1 MQNPQLADFHVSLS
15 GVRSGSLLPLG
26 SSSGSRAIKYR
37 RRTTREERRVLGIGG
52 GGAGPINSMAT
63 RSQKNAHTRTG
74 SFLDI
79 VPGYGGGGL
88 AAGDV
93 RDLEHGHRAVE
104 QAVHDLEAGGL
115 VAPDRGGVPDVA
127 RLALARGVLEHDV
140 GRLEYA
146 QRERVRAVL
155 ADRLEQARQ
164 ERRAHD
170 LELERLGVRDLHRG
184 LVVGRVEPRKVFFVG
199 ALLVGGCV
207 IRAEGAR
214 DGRRETTQRGLEVG
228 PRPSRHRPIRAG

>member
-1 MQNPQLADFHVSLS
+1 MQNTQLADRHVSSS

-52 GGAGPINSMAT
+52 GGAGSNQNLWRRGPK
-63 RSQKNAHTRTG
+63 KNAHTRTG

-79 VPGYGGGGL
+79 VPGYGGGGGGGL

-155 ADRLEQARQ
+155 ADRLEQAWQ

-184 LVVGRVEPRKVFFVG
+184 LVVVRRVEPRKVFFVG

-207 IRAEGAR
+207 IRRRGRETG
-214 DGRRETTQRGLEVG
+214 DGRRRNED
-228 PRPSRHRPIRAG
+228 